1 IMRRFT
7 RAAAA
12 VSTAAVTAGLLVSCA
27 ASEEKAVPKLPERIC
42 WGGGAFA
49 GSDVAPLLP
58 PGDKADGT
66 PRAGAVCGLT
76 KEHGSGTGEF
86 TPRSGAFFALTKE
99 LDSATCNL
107 YIDGNTKFQAI
118 ATRRNFAESIDWSS
132 WDSADPKPL
141 DLGDKGIIYDTG
153 AHAYFTCEPAKNP
166 NSPGKYIEL
175 RIHADDAPDKSKL
188 QAALPALMKEFMAF
202 AQRELKCPG
211 SAAGGA

>member
-1 IMRRFT
+1 MRRFT

-58 PGDKADGT
+58 PGDKA
-66 PRAGAVCGLT
+66 
-76 KEHGSGTGEF
+76 EF